1 MSRQKC
7 LFKQGISKA
16 SILLDTFIMADRQTK
31 ARSASGQAG
40 PLRSAT
46 ARAHARHSPL
56 THPTTAEWNDHRERI
71 DDLYIRQKKKL
82 KDVAQIMLD
91 EHGFYAT

>member
-1 MSRQKC
+1 MNVTTEVSLRTRN
-7 LFKQGISKA
+7 
-16 SILLDTFIMADRQTK
+16 SILPDAFIMADSQTK
-31 ARSASGQAG
+31 ARPASGQAG
-40 PLRSAT
+40 PVRSAT

-56 THPTTAEWNDHRERI
+56 THPTTAEWNDHKERI
-71 DDLYIRQKKKL
+71 VDLYIRQKKKL